1 MSKHKTATDYLQEC
15 MDIQKQRGEEYSS
28 TGEPERSFSTVAQV
42 FTLITGK
49 ELVGSDIVLIQQILK
64 DIRQY
69 ADPTRFHEDSGLD
82 KVSYAAL
89 HSEELRKE
97 LMK

>member
-15 MDIQKQRGEEYSS
+15 MDIQKQRGAEYSS

-69 ADPTRFHEDSGLD
+69 SDKTRFHEDSGLD